1 MELLAP
7 AGNTESLV
15 AALRCGADAVYIGG
29 KSFSARQ
36 NASNFDITEMK
47 EAARLCHRYGAAL
60 HIAVNTVITDSQT
73 DEFIREIRKYAEIS
87 PDAFIVQDPGA
98 AYIIR
103 NTVPD
108 IPLHASTQMTV
119 HTPGGAKFAK
129 DLGFSRV
136 VISREASRQ
145 MISEITS
152 QGLETEIFIH
162 GALCMSVSGQ
172 CYMSAMIGSR
182 SANRGLCA
190 QSCRLPFSPVGHPDE
205 HCLSLKD
212 LSLIGHIDEIK
223 ALGVTSLKIEGRMK
237 RPEYVAAA
245 VTAYRTALDGGT
257 PDTEM
262 LKAVFSRNGFTDGYF
277 TGCRKNMFG
286 MRDKD
291 DVLSSS
297 SVLPDLRQLYRKERK
312 ISALDFDVTITKGS
326 PVTITASDSDGFTC
340 TVTGAEPESAV
351 NRAVTEE
358 DVQKQL
364 SKLGDTVY
372 TGGRNTISVGEGLSV
387 PASLLNQLRREAV
400 EKLYSMREKRK
411 PYRTDTVS
419 VTETKTAERRL
430 RTSSPAI
437 RVRLEKASSVT
448 VHDMTN
454 AEYIILPL
462 GEIIKSADKLGPYR
476 EKIIAEPPRF
486 IYDEEKLKKEL
497 KYILDLGFRHLM
509 CTNAAYLNTGK
520 ELGFVLHGDFG
531 LNVTNRFSAEELANH
546 GLKDLTLSFELKAV
560 QAGNISCS
568 SETGIIAYG
577 KVPLMLT
584 VNCPVKNSVG
594 CGKCR
599 HSITDRTGRRFRVM
613 CREGSA
619 EVFNSEAIYLADK
632 PETYEKLDFITL
644 FFTDESEKEIKKIFS
659 DYAEGSQAA
668 PQGITRGLYF
678 RGIK

>member
-1 MELLAP
+1 
-7 AGNTESLV
+7 
-15 AALRCGADAVYIGG
+15 
-29 KSFSARQ
+29 
-36 NASNFDITEMK
+36 
-47 EAARLCHRYGAAL
+47 
-60 HIAVNTVITDSQT
+60 
-73 DEFIREIRKYAEIS
+73 
-87 PDAFIVQDPGA
+87 
-98 AYIIR
+98 
-103 NTVPD
+103 
-108 IPLHASTQMTV
+108 
-119 HTPGGAKFAK
+119 
-129 DLGFSRV
+129 
-136 VISREASRQ
+136 
-145 MISEITS
+145 
-152 QGLETEIFIH
+152 
-162 GALCMSVSGQ
+162 
-172 CYMSAMIGSR
+172 
-182 SANRGLCA
+182 GLCA

-223 ALGVTSLKIEGRMK
+223 KLGVTSLKIEGRMK

-262 LKAVFSRNGFTDGYF
+262 LKAVFSRNGFTDGYY
-277 TGCRKNMFG
+277 TDCRKNMFG
-286 MRDKD
+286 MRDKE

-312 ISALDFDVTITKGS
+312 ISSLDFDVKIVKGN
-326 PVTITASDSDGFTC
+326 PVTVTASDADGFTC
-340 TVTGAEPESAV
+340 TVTGSEPETAV

-372 TGGRNTISVGEGLSV
+372 TGGRNTITVGEGLSV

-400 EKLYSMREKRK
+400 DKLYSMREERN
-411 PYRTDTVS
+411 PYQTNTDFS
-419 VTETKTAERRL
+419 TETSAGERRQRKSL
-430 RTSSPAI
+430 PAI

-448 VHDMTN
+448 AHDLTN

-462 GEIIKSADKLGPYR
+462 GEIIKSADKLGSCK

-509 CTNAAYLNTGK
+509 CSNVAYLSTGK

-531 LNVTNRFSAEELANH
+531 LNVTNRFSAEEFANR
-546 GLKDLTLSFELKAV
+546 GLKDLTLSFELKSV
-560 QAGNISCS
+560 QSGNISCS

-613 CREGSA
+613 CSEGYA